1 MTFCVY
7 LVLMGRGRIAMKI
20 RFVLIALTLILIDQ
34 IIKIIIA
41 SNFMEPHVHIDWIEG
56 ILAFCPTQNIH
67 LSWIPS
73 VLDYMMPVYMA
84 VTLII
89 ISILLAIALYRL
101 ITYCSFN
108 WSRHRYLPG
117 LILLFTLSGASCA
130 FIDVVFWG
138 GSIDYI
144 QLFNW
149 FIFDLKD
156 VYSSLGSVFVLL
168 YLIAYYKQYYA
179 LSKEDRKEY
188 NRKTKL
194 LLWLKAGLP
203 LKPAL

>member
-1 MTFCVY
+1 MI
-7 LVLMGRGRIAMKI
+7 RGRFAMKM
-20 RFVLIALTLILIDQ
+20 RFILISLSLVFIDQ
-34 IIKIIIA
+34 TIKTIIA
-41 SNFMEPHVHIDWIEG
+41 INFMEPHVHVVWIEG
-56 ILAFCPTQNIH
+56 ILVFCPTQNIH
-67 LSWIPS
+67 LGWLSNM
-73 VLDYMMPVYMA
+73 LDYMMPVYMA

-89 ISILLAIALYRL
+89 ISIFLAIAVYRL
-101 ITYCSFN
+101 FAYCSFN
-108 WSRHRYLPG
+108 WSEHKYLPG
-117 LILLFTLSGASCA
+117 LYLFFTVSAASCTL
-130 FIDVVFWG
+130 IDVVFWG

-179 LSKEDRKEY
+179 LSIEDRKEY

-203 LKPAL
+203 LKPSV